1 MAVVLVEGF
10 SADIVKLIPVL
21 TLDIASDCRSLN
33 PHWVIMV
40 IVQKLM
46 VYFTRIFLQF
56 VVDFPRAYHHFI

>member
-10 SADIVKLIPVL
+10 SAGIVKLIPVL
-21 TLDIASDCRSLN
+21 TLDIASDYRSLN

-56 VVDFPRAYHHFI
+56 LVNFPRAYHHFI